1 MASVSTYLNFLG
13 NTEEAFRFY
22 ASVFGTEFTAPI
34 TRMSDAPHGAT
45 LSEAERNL
53 VMHVELPI
61 AGGHLLMGTDM
72 VASQGHE
79 LKLGNNMSISVHP
92 DSRAE
97 ADQLYAALAEGG
109 SEGTG
114 MFEAPWNAYW
124 GTTIDRFG
132 IRWMFNVPN

>member
-1 MASVSTYLNFLG
+1 ML
-13 NTEEAFRFY
+13 FR
-22 ASVFGTEFTAPI
+22 S
-34 TRMSDAPHGAT
+34 
-45 LSEAERNL
+45 
-53 VMHVELPI
+53 